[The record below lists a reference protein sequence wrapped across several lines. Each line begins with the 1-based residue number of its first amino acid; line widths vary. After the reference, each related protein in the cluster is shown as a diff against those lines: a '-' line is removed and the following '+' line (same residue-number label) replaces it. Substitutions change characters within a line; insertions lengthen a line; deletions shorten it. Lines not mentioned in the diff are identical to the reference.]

1 MTQTTIVQ
9 FYETGDPEVMKYEE
23 VPIPEPSAGEIRIK
37 VEAIGVGFG
46 ETLYRRG
53 QYVQETKLPSKLGNN
68 AVGTV
73 EAVGLDVDDPKV
85 GDRVAIIPS
94 FQMNKYGVYG
104 KHAIVPAFF
113 AAPYIDSL
121 SLIENAAIW
130 IQIITAYG
138 ALIHYGKINSDD
150 FVLVT
155 PASGGV
161 GQAALQTI
169 KKAGATSIATT
180 RSRKKADMLRE
191 RGADHVIITSEED
204 ISDISDQIRK
214 ITNGKGVRIVFNALT
229 GSLLETLVNV
239 TQPGGTIIQY
249 GAIGG
254 KVTPLPIAPLAGS
267 GIKIQGYTL
276 YELTYH
282 PENLPELKDF
292 VVSGIKEGFYSASI
306 DRTFHFDQ
314 LVEVHR
320 YLEAG
325 DMAGS
330 VVVTV

>member
-1 MTQTTIVQ
+1 MVQKTTIIQ
-9 FYETGDPEVMKYEE
+9 FYETGEPEVMKYEE
-23 VPIPEPSAGEIRIK
+23 VAIPKPGADEIRIK

-53 QYVQETKLPSKLGNN
+53 QYIQETKLPSKLGNN

-73 EAVGLDVDDPKV
+73 EAIGSDVSDPKV
-85 GDRVAIIPS
+85 AERVAIIPS

-104 KHAIVPAFF
+104 KHAIVPAFS
-113 AAPYIDSL
+113 AARYIDSL
-121 SLIENAAIW
+121 SLVENAAIW

-150 FVLVT
+150 FVLVM

-161 GQAALQTI
+161 GQAAIQTI

-191 RGADHVIITSEED
+191 RGADRVIITSEED
-204 ISDISDQIRK
+204 VRNLVRE

-229 GSLLETLVNV
+229 GSLMETLVDV

-249 GAIGG
+249 GGIGG
-254 KVTPLPIAPLAGS
+254 KDTPLPFPRLIGS

-282 PENLPELKDF
+282 PENLPELKDY
-292 VVSGIKEGFYSASI
+292 VVSGIKEGFYKANI
-306 DRTFHFDQ
+306 DRTFKFEE

-325 DMAGS
+325 DMSGS

>member
-23 VPIPEPSAGEIRIK
+23 IPIPEPSAGEIRIK

-53 QYVQETKLPSKLGNN
+53 QYIQETKLPSKLGNN

-73 EAVGLDVDDPKV
+73 EAVGSGVDAPKV
-85 GDRVAIIPS
+85 GERVAIIPS

-104 KHAIVPAFF
+104 KHAIVPAFS

-121 SLIENAAIW
+121 SLVENAAIW
-130 IQIITAYG
+130 IQIVTAYG

-150 FVLVT
+150 FVLVM

-191 RGADHVIITSEED
+191 RGADRVIITSEED
-204 ISDISDQIRK
+204 IRDRVRE

-229 GSLLETLVNV
+229 GSLMETLVDV

-249 GAIGG
+249 GGIGG
-254 KVTPLPIAPLAGS
+254 KDTPLPFPRLIGS

-282 PENLPELKDF
+282 PENLPDLKDY
-292 VVSGIKEGFYSASI
+292 VVSGIKEGFYKANI
-306 DRTFHFDQ
+306 DRTFNFEQ
-314 LVEVHR
+314 LVEVHH

-325 DMAGS
+325 DMSGS